1 MSLFLFCCYY
11 FWRSIAFYSNSS
23 ISCLSLVLY
32 FIFIL
37 VSFLSPLSL
46 IYFYLSFWIIF
57 LPFFAVFPFLL
68 YFRVNFSITVL
79 DILALGFRVL
89 LIFVFVDSSSFSVY
103 FFDNFISSTLFPSAL
118 RVGSRTLLLFDSC
131 SLRLE
136 CYFIFFLFEFLLLSF
151 PVGLAFKV
159 FILALYNWFSFIC
172 EFETES

>member
-1 MSLFLFCCYY
+1 LSFFGSLFHFH
-11 FWRSIAFYSNSS
+11 F
-23 ISCLSLVLY
+23 SLV
-32 FIFIL
+32 FITPVINLFL
-37 VSFLSPLSL
+37 SFLSN
-46 IYFYLSFWIIF
+46 YIF
-57 LPFFAVFPFLL
+57 TFFAVFPFLL

-159 FILALYNWFSFIC
+159 FILALYNWSNFAFITSY
-172 EFETES
+172 FFFILLVFQNF